1 MGGFLPS
8 ATKLQRLSFYT
19 CLSVILFTGGG
30 LPQCMLGCHPPRTRH
45 PPEQTLPPRADTPPQ
60 SRPPRSRPLLGPGT
74 LRDQASPHRDQAP
87 SLPRDQA
94 PPRQQTATV
103 ADGTHPTGMHS
114 CCLLNFN
121 YVSLS
126 NIELDLVLFHWPNLC
141 FPKDFPKLAFKNEI
155 KCSVMKEK

>member
-8 ATKLQRLSFYT
+8 ATKLRRLGFYT
-19 CLSVILFTGGG
+19 YLSVILFTGG
-30 LPQCMLGCHPPRTRH
+30 LPQCMLGYQPPRTRH
-45 PPEQTLPPRADTPPQ
+45 SPEQTLPPEQT
-60 SRPPRSRPLLGPGT
+60 PRSRPLLGPGT
-74 LRDQASPHRDQAP
+74 PHP
-87 SLPRDQA
+87 GPGTLPPPGPGT

-103 ADGTHPTGMHS
+103 GDGTHPTGMHS

-141 FPKDFPKLAFKNEI
+141 FPKDFPKLPFKN
-155 KCSVMKEK
+155 